1 MFTVNGEVQY
11 TLNLNDYPRQ
21 NEFELEIE
29 SKNGESMLNWG
40 IDSILCGDLNY
51 EKGSNY
57 LKIELNI
64 SKILKPSYVILK
76 NVNDETAVIKIL
88 PNEDEIGEKVYVF
101 KTGKTSVSGRTT
113 TVSII
118 SKRNDKNWG
127 WDVSYK
133 GNPIIYDF
141 KVSKTKLVITNMDS
155 FEEKAIG
162 NIELSQLDSNKKIII
177 KLLHNSCEETEIDNI
192 EEAD

>member
-1 MFTVNGEVQY
+1 MFTVNGEVQHV
-11 TLNLNDYPRQ
+11 LNLNNYPRQ

-29 SKNGESMLNWG
+29 SKNGESILNWG
-40 IDSILCGDLNY
+40 IDSILCSGLNY

-57 LKIELNI
+57 LKLELNI
-64 SKILKPSYVILK
+64 GKILKPSYIILK
-76 NVNDETAVIKIL
+76 NVNGEIAVVKIL
-88 PNEDEIGEKVYVF
+88 PSEDEVGEKVYVF
-101 KTGKTSVSGRTT
+101 KTGKTSVSGRTAT
-113 TVSII
+113 ISII
-118 SKRNDKNWG
+118 SKRNGKNWD

-141 KVSKTKLVITNMDS
+141 KITKTKLIITNIDS
-155 FEEKAIG
+155 FEEKTIG

-177 KLLHNSCEETEIDNI
+177 KLLHNSCEETEINSL

>member
-1 MFTVNGEVQY
+1 MFTVNGEKQY
-11 TLNLNDYPRQ
+11 ILNLNDYPRQ
-21 NEFELEIE
+21 SVFEFEIE

-40 IDSILCGDLNY
+40 IDSILCSDLNY

-64 SKILKPSYVILK
+64 SKILKSSYVILK

-88 PNEDEIGEKVYVF
+88 PNEDEISEKVYIF
-101 KTGKTSVSGRTT
+101 KTGKTFVSGRTT
-113 TVSII
+113 TISII
-118 SKRNDKNWG
+118 SKRNGKNWD

-141 KVSKTKLVITNMDS
+141 KATKTKLVITNMDS

>member
-1 MFTVNGEVQY
+1 MFTVNGEKQY
-11 TLNLNDYPRQ
+11 ILNLNDYPRQ
-21 NEFELEIE
+21 SVFEFEIE

-40 IDSILCGDLNY
+40 IDSILCSDLNY

-64 SKILKPSYVILK
+64 SKILKQSYVILK

-88 PNEDEIGEKVYVF
+88 PNEDEISEKVYIF
-101 KTGKTSVSGRTT
+101 KTGKTFVSGRTT
-113 TVSII
+113 TISII
-118 SKRNDKNWG
+118 SKRNGKNWD

-141 KVSKTKLVITNMDS
+141 KATKTKLVITNMDS